1 MNPNKKITKTYKFKK
16 IIDVISVAKTTND
29 ETNLTFI
36 INLKKTKAKAYL
48 NFMEACKKLNKE
60 DEFKIISSRKYRNN
74 YLTIQILNNNKQ
86 HYFADKLCN
95 ILIET
100 NIDFIAI
107 DELFPKE
114 NKYILKR
121 QDCPNTKKWVFNKI
135 FTPATSQ
142 IIVS

>member
-1 MNPNKKITKTYKFKK
+1 MNPNRKITKTYKFKK
-16 IIDVISVAKTTND
+16 IIDVNSVAKTTID
-29 ETNLTFI
+29 ATNLTFI
-36 INLKKTKAKAYL
+36 INLNKTKASDYL
-48 NFMEACKKLNKE
+48 DFMEACKKLNKE
-60 DEFKIISSRKYRNN
+60 DEFKIISSKKYKNN

-121 QDCPNTKKWVFNKI
+121 QDCLNTKDWVIAKI

-142 IIVS
+142 VIVL